1 MNLTTL
7 GVGIASGIGLGSAYA
22 LIAVSFNLIVASTG
36 YFIFALESLVSIGG
50 ILTYAFSADEHIPM
64 LLVAVLV
71 CLIGVILGAALDFVA
86 HRPFEG
92 RVANVGLAVLL
103 ASIGLSIAIDATVG
117 LIFGGNTQTV
127 PDYVSASPL
136 FVAGVAINP
145 AYIVMLVAVL
155 VVAIASELIFR
166 RTSTG
171 RNLRATHL
179 DREGVGLLGLNVR
192 LITTCVFAVSGLLA
206 MFAGFLLTPITSASA
221 TTGSDLVIP
230 AFAALAIG
238 GFGSF
243 RGAIGGS
250 IAVGLVV
257 GIVPLYV
264 QAAYVN
270 PILLAAIVVTLLLR
284 PQGLFGRA
292 AAREL

>member
-22 LIAVSFNLIVASTG
+22 LVAVSFTLIVASTG

-50 ILTYAFSADEHIPM
+50 VLTYVLSADAHLPM
-64 LLVAVLV
+64 LLVGVLV
-71 CLIGVILGAALDFVA
+71 CIGGLIAGAALDVIA
-86 HRPFEG
+86 RRPFEG
-92 RVANVGLAVLL
+92 RTTNIGLVVLL

-117 LIFGGNTQTV
+117 LLFGSNTLNV
-127 PDYVSASPL
+127 PGYVSANPL
-136 FVAGVAINP
+136 IVDGVAINP
-145 AYIVMLVAVL
+145 AYVVMFGAIVVL
-155 VVAIASELIFR
+155 TIVSEFVFR

-171 RNLRATHL
+171 RNLRATQL
-179 DREGVGLLGLNVR
+179 DSEGVRLLGLNVG
-192 LITTCVFAVSGLLA
+192 LMTTCVFGVSGLLA
-206 MFAGFLLTPITSASA
+206 MFAGYLLTPITSASA
-221 TTGSDLVIP
+221 TTGSGLVIP

-257 GIVPLYV
+257 GIVPLYM
-264 QAAYVN
+264 QSAYVD
-270 PILLAAIVVTLLLR
+270 PILLAAIVLVLLVR
-284 PQGLFGRA
+284 PQGLFGTT
-292 AAREL
+292 AARAL

>member
-1 MNLTTL
+1 VNLTTL

-50 ILTYAFSADEHIPM
+50 ILTYWLAANEHVPMIPI
-64 LLVAVLV
+64 AILV
-71 CLIGVILGAALDFVA
+71 CIGGAILGAALDFVA

-103 ASIGLSIAIDATVG
+103 ASIGLSIAIDAAVG

-127 PDYVSASPL
+127 PDYVSASPI
-136 FVAGVAINP
+136 FIAGVAINP
-145 AYIVMLVAVL
+145 AYVVMLVAVL
-155 VVAIASELIFR
+155 VVAVTSEVIFR
-166 RTSTG
+166 RTATG

-192 LITTCVFAVSGLLA
+192 LVTTCVFAVSGLLA

-221 TTGSDLVIP
+221 TTGSELVIP

-257 GIVPLYV
+257 GIVPLYI

-270 PILLAAIVVTLLLR
+270 PILLAAIVLTLLVR
-284 PQGLFGRA
+284 PQGLFGRS

>member
-1 MNLTTL
+1 MSLTTL

-22 LIAVSFNLIVASTG
+22 LIAVSFTLIVASTG

-50 ILTYAFSADEHIPM
+50 VLAYVLTADAHLPMIPTAILI
-64 LLVAVLV
+64 
-71 CLIGVILGAALDFVA
+71 CLAGALAGTALDFVA

-92 RVANVGLAVLL
+92 RTANVGLYVLL
-103 ASIGLSIAIDATVG
+103 ASIGLSIAIDAAVG
-117 LIFGGNTQTV
+117 LLFGGNTRSVT
-127 PDYVSASPL
+127 DYVSASPL
-136 FVAGVAINP
+136 FIDGVAINP
-145 AYIVMLVAVL
+145 AYIVMLVAV
-155 VVAIASELIFR
+155 VVVTVFSEIIFR

-171 RNLRATHL
+171 RNLRATQL
-179 DREGVGLLGLNVR
+179 DSEGVGLLGLNVG
-192 LITTCVFAVSGLLA
+192 LVTTCVFAVSGLLA
-206 MFAGFLLTPITSASA
+206 AFAGFLLTPITSASSG
-221 TTGSDLVIP
+221 TGAALVIP

-250 IAVGLVV
+250 IVVGLVV

-270 PILLAAIVVTLLLR
+270 PILLAAIVLTLLVR
-284 PQGLFGRA
+284 PQGLFGTT